1 MAKTDGKNGSRDN
14 GEETGRDWRETLF
27 LPKTDFP
34 MRAGLPNK
42 EPGHIERWA
51 EMNLYQQLREHGKGR
66 EKFVLHDGPPYANGN
81 IHIGHA
87 LNKILKDIIIRS
99 KQMSGYDANYV
110 PGWDCHGLPIEWKV
124 EEKYRKKKLDKDEVP
139 VNEFRQ
145 ECRDFAKGWIDV
157 QKQQF
162 QRLGIEGDWD
172 NPYLTMNFEA
182 ERIIADE
189 LMKFAM
195 NGSLYQG
202 SKPVM
207 WSVVE
212 RTALAEAE
220 VEYQVKA
227 SPTIWVKFP
236 IQTGRIKNLTH
247 EINTA
252 GQDLDN
258 MMYSDASVVIWTTT
272 PWTIPANRAIAF
284 SKRINYGLYE
294 VASVEEEGFAKVGEK
309 LVLADALAESVQ
321 KAAKIEELKRL
332 GDVDPSDIET
342 CSHPFVGQGYDFPVR
357 LYEANYVTD
366 DAGTGFV
373 HIAPGHGADD
383 YIVYMANQR
392 QFAADGITEV
402 PLTVGADGYYMPDV
416 PLFGGDDPKLVI
428 NQKGKFDN
436 ANPVL
441 IEAMIEAGALLAQ
454 GKLKHDY
461 PHSWR
466 SKAPVIFRNTPQWF
480 VAVDKTIEVG
490 NTKGTLRDIAMNEL
504 KEVQFIPET
513 GRNRIT
519 AMVEGRPD
527 WVLSRQRAWGV
538 PLTLFVKKGTTKY
551 IPSAN
556 FANSDKLMNNINQ
569 AFAKDGADA
578 WFEDDIKERVLAGL
592 VDNLDDWEKV
602 TDILDVWFDSGCTH
616 SFVVE
621 QRESLKREAG
631 KRTANLYLE
640 GSDQHRGWFQSS
652 LLESCGTRG
661 RAPYDAVLT
670 HGFTLDKN
678 GRKMSKSLNNVVD
691 PLKIIKQSGADILRL
706 WVGSVDYQDDQ
717 KFGQE
722 AIRTASDAYRKIRN
736 TIRFMLGNLAHYDEA
751 RRVGNVADMPELER
765 YMLHRLHNLDK
776 SIREDYAAYDFKKVF
791 ATLLNFCTTDLSAFY
806 FDIRKDTL
814 YCEAEDNAD
823 RLAALTVMD
832 EIFNCITAWLSPI
845 LAFSMEEV
853 WLSRYDEA
861 ANPKSVH
868 LRQFPDVP
876 DTWHDIEI
884 AKKWRRIRK
893 VRRVVTGALE
903 VERREKRIGSSLESA
918 PVVYFEN
925 VNVQEL
931 FEAFEGQEA
940 ADIFITSQASLKMEK
955 APGGVFRLDDVADIA
970 VLPDMAQ
977 GKKCARSW
985 KVLPD
990 VGSDADYPDLSIRDA
1005 AAARAYDQKHS

>member
-1 MAKTDGKNGSRDN
+1 MAKTDNNNGSGK
-14 GEETGRDWRETLF
+14 GEDKKGSAPNERDWRETLF
-27 LPKTDFP
+27 LPQTDFP

-51 EMNLYQQLREHGKGR
+51 QMDIYRQLREQGKGR
-66 EKFVLHDGPPYANGN
+66 ERFVLHDGPPYANGD

-99 KQMSGYDANYV
+99 KQMTGYDANYV

-124 EEKYRKKKLDKDEVP
+124 EEKYRKKKLDKDDVP
-139 VNEFRQ
+139 INEFRQ

-157 QKQQF
+157 QREQF
-162 QRLGIEGDWD
+162 KRLGIEGDWD

-220 VEYQVKA
+220 VEYKEKT
-227 SPTIWVKFP
+227 SPTIWVKFAV
-236 IQTGRIKNLTH
+236 QQATDMLKG
-247 EINTA
+247 
-252 GQDLDN
+252 
-258 MMYSDASVVIWTTT
+258 ASVVIWTTT

-284 SKRINYGLYE
+284 SSRINYGLYE
-294 VASVEEEGFAKVGEK
+294 VVSVGEESLVK
-309 LVLADALAESVQ
+309 TSETLVLADALAESVQ

-332 GDVDPSDIET
+332 GDVDPKDIET
-342 CSHPFVGQGYDFPVR
+342 CNHPFNGKGYDFPVR
-357 LYEANYVTD
+357 LYEADYVTD

-383 YIVYMANQR
+383 YIVYVANQR
-392 QFAADGITEV
+392 QFSADGILEV
-402 PLTVGADGYYMPDV
+402 PHTVGPDGYYMKDV

-436 ANPVL
+436 ANPIL
-441 IEAMIEAGALLAQ
+441 IEAMTEAGALLAT

-480 VAVDKTIEVG
+480 VGVDKDIEVAG
-490 NTKGTLRDIAMNEL
+490 KKDSLRNMALAEL

-519 AMVEGRPD
+519 SMVEGRPD

-538 PLTLFVKKGTTKY
+538 PLTLFVKKGTTDY
-551 IPSAN
+551 IPAAG
-556 FANSDKLMNNINQ
+556 FAGSDKLIANINA
-569 AFAKDGADA
+569 AFAEHGSDA
-578 WFEDDIKERVLAGL
+578 WFEDDIKEKVLGGL
-592 VDNLDDWEKV
+592 VDNLDDWEQV
-602 TDILDVWFDSGCTH
+602 TDILDVWFDSGSTH
-616 SFVVE
+616 AFVVE
-621 QRESLKREAG
+621 QREDLRRPEG

-661 RAPYDAVLT
+661 RAPYDTVLT
-670 HGFTLDKN
+670 HGFTLDKFGN
-678 GRKMSKSLNNVVD
+678 KMAKSGKNAMPPEKL
-691 PLKIIKQSGADILRL
+691 IKQSGADILRL

-717 KFGQE
+717 RIGQE
-722 AIRTASDAYRKIRN
+722 AIKTASDSYRKIRN
-736 TIRFMLGNLAHYDEA
+736 TIRFMLGNLAHYDPA
-751 RRVGNVADMPELER
+751 KRVENVADMPELER
-765 YMLHRLHNLDK
+765 YMLHRLRDLDK
-776 SIREDYAAYDFKKVF
+776 VVRESYEAYDFKKVF
-791 ATLLNFCTTDLSAFY
+791 SSVLNFCALDLSAFY

-814 YCEAEDNAD
+814 YCEPEDNAE
-823 RLAALTVMD
+823 RLACLTVID
-832 EIFNCITAWLSPI
+832 EIYSCLTAWLAPI
-845 LAFSMEEV
+845 LPFSMEEV
-853 WLSRYDEA
+853 WLSRYGENA
-861 ANPKSVH
+861 EPKSVH

-876 DTWHDIEI
+876 EDWHDLDL
-884 AKKWRRIRK
+884 ARKWRRVRK

-903 VERREKRIGSSLESA
+903 VERREKRIGSSLEAA
-918 PVVYFEN
+918 PVVYFEDADDKD
-925 VNVQEL
+925 L
-931 FEAFEGQEA
+931 YDAFEGLKAE
-940 ADIFITSQASLKMEK
+940 DIFITSQARLEMGK
-955 APGGVFRLDDVADIA
+955 APEGVFRLDDVADIA
-970 VLPDMAQ
+970 VLPEKAQ
-977 GKKCARSW
+977 GQKCARSW
-985 KVLPD
+985 KILPD
-990 VGSDADYPDLSIRDA
+990 VGNDADYPDLSVRDA
-1005 AAARAYDQKHS
+1005 AAARAYDKKHSS